1 MAPGTQIVILTVIAA
16 VAAMI
21 CLFLYKRMRDKM
33 DRAAETER
41 ILNTPLEKFGNT
53 EIEEL
58 KGKYQ

>member
-1 MAPGTQIVILTVIAA
+1 MILTVIAA